1 MSSEREILDYTNLKG
16 ESKSIAV
23 FGTPFDTFEKRIIEL
38 GAVANSKLMH
48 PTLDK
53 PMFAWILPKK
63 HKEKVTGFLAEINT
77 NTEFRKRRRT
87 DEEPVDANEVK
98 ELKSRIQ
105 DLEILN
111 QEYVE
116 RIKALEETI

>member
-1 MSSEREILDYTNLKG
+1 MSGEREILDYINLKG

-23 FGTPFDTFEKRIIEL
+23 FGTPFETFEKRIIEL

-63 HKEKVTGFLAEINT
+63 HKEKVVGFLAENK
-77 NTEFRKRRRT
+77 ESRKRRRT
-87 DEEPVDANEVK
+87 DEEPVDVNEIKELK

-105 DLEILN
+105 ELEILN
-111 QEYVE
+111 NEYAE
-116 RIKALEETI
+116 RIKAMEETI